1 VSGPLPEQSVT
12 PQGTPEHLDNTEMS
26 VLSEE
31 ERFLSFLDNYPLTW
45 SRLLKVLPDGIAFV
59 DDRGIVRYANELFV
73 GLTGYARSELV
84 GQNIE
89 NLVPSSYRGAHD
101 LNVRDFA
108 RSPSIRRMGRNL
120 EITLLCRDGREIPVD
135 IALAPLVLDDKLWI
149 IVLIRDDSAERT
161 AAQDRA
167 EAEQRFRLAFED
179 NMAPMVFTDLE
190 DRATAVN
197 DAFCRMLGRTR
208 EEVLGHDS
216 ASFTHPEDV
225 GISEEAHRRL
235 TAGEVDQVRFVKRH
249 LHKDG
254 RVIVVEVSKSSARDA
269 AGRLLYFIII
279 ERDITEERALS
290 AQLSH
295 QELHDS
301 LTGLANRALFEDR
314 LSQAHAR
321 FVRQGG
327 LGAVLLLDLDDFK
340 GVNDTHGHLI
350 GDQLLEAVARRL
362 ERVMRAS
369 ETLCRS
375 GDDEF
380 LCLVEGLDSSAAA
393 EEVAARLLDVLAEPF
408 LIAGSHIKQRASVG
422 MVIWDATNTDYA
434 RIVQDA
440 DVALHEAKRAGKGR
454 YVVFGPGM
462 RQQAVTRFELAQ
474 ELRQALHAGDL
485 AMHYQPIV
493 DLATTEVVGFEA
505 LMRWHHS
512 ERGWVPPSV
521 FIPLA
526 EQSDLI
532 LELGSFALHEAVGA
546 ACSWER
552 TGARTSR
559 PYVTVNFS
567 AHQFHD
573 PGMLSMIE
581 EALLA
586 SGLEPERLVI
596 EITES
601 VTLSNVTETLRMMEH
616 LNRLGVSLALDDF
629 GTGFSSLSYLTLLQ
643 PKIIKIDKSF
653 VNSAR
658 ESVYDATLL
667 ETIVS
672 LGKKLNM
679 TVLAEGIETPT
690 QLLRLRHIGCELG
703 QGYLFSPAVPADD
716 AAALVGQVMGSGD

>member
-1 VSGPLPEQSVT
+1 ML
-12 PQGTPEHLDNTEMS
+12 L
-26 VLSEE
+26 EE
-31 ERFLSFLDNYPLTW
+31 ERFLGFLDNHPLTW

-59 DDRGIVRYANELFV
+59 DDHGVVRYANEFFV
-73 GLTGYARSELV
+73 GLTGYALDELV
-84 GQNIE
+84 GEKIE
-89 NLVPSSYRGAHD
+89 RLVPASYCGEHD
-101 LNVRDFA
+101 LDLRDFA
-108 RSPSIRRMGRNL
+108 RNPGVRRMGRNL
-120 EITLLCRDGREIPVD
+120 GLTILCRDGGELAVD
-135 IALAPLVLDDKLWI
+135 IALAPLVLDDKLWTI
-149 IVLIRDDSAERT
+149 ALMRDDSAERT

-179 NMAPMVFTDLE
+179 NTAPMVFTNLE

-197 DAFCRMLGRTR
+197 DAFCRMLGRTK
-208 EEVLGHDS
+208 EEILGHDS
-216 ASFTHPEDV
+216 VAFTHPEDE

-235 TAGEVDQVRFVKRH
+235 LAGEVDQVRYVKRY

-254 RVIVVEVSKSSARDA
+254 RVIVVEASKSSARDA
-269 AGRLLYFIII
+269 AGKLLYFIVVQ
-279 ERDITEERALS
+279 RDVTEERALG

-321 FVRQGG
+321 VVRHGG
-327 LGAVLLLDLDDFK
+327 LAAVLLLDLDNFK
-340 GVNDTHGHLI
+340 GVNDTHGHLV
-350 GDQLLEAVARRL
+350 GDQLLVAVARRF
-362 ERVMRAS
+362 EQVSRS
-369 ETLCRS
+369 SDTLCRS

-380 LCLVEGLDSSAAA
+380 LSLTEGLDSRAQA
-393 EEVAARLLDVLAEPF
+393 EEVAARLLDALVEPF
-408 LIAGSHIKQRASVG
+408 PIAGSLIEQRASAGV
-422 MVIWDATNTDYA
+422 VIWDATNTDYA
-434 RIVQDA
+434 SIVQDA

-454 YVVFGPGM
+454 YVVFGSSM

-474 ELRQALHAGDL
+474 ELRQALQAGDL
-485 AMHYQPIV
+485 TMHYQPIV
-493 DLATTEVVGFEA
+493 DLVTTEVVGFEA
-505 LMRWHHS
+505 LMRWQHR

-532 LELGSFALHEAVGA
+532 LELGSFALHEAVRA
-546 ACSWER
+546 ACSWEGR
-552 TGARTSR
+552 GAGTCH

-567 AHQFHD
+567 AHQFLD
-573 PGMLSMIE
+573 PQMLSMIE

-601 VTLSNVTETLRMMEH
+601 VTLSNVTETLRVMEC
-616 LNRLGVSLALDDF
+616 LSRLGVSVALDDF

-643 PKIIKIDKSF
+643 PKIIKIDQSF

-658 ESVYDATLL
+658 RSARDDTLL

-672 LGKKLNM
+672 LGNKLNM
-679 TVLAEGIETPT
+679 TVLAEGIETPN
-690 QLLRLRHIGCELG
+690 QLLRLRRIGCELG

-716 AAALVGQVMGSGD
+716 AAAMIGRVLGSGG